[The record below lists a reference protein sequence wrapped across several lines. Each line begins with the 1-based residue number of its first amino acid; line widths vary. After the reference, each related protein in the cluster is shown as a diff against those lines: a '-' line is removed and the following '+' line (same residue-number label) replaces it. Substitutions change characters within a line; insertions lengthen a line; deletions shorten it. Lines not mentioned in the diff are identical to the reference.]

1 MAELLPQ
8 AMPGRSCP
16 LGIRLRF
23 EMGRDI
29 IAAKEKEA
37 SASPTFTFPAAL
49 TRKHLTKSNKECNVN
64 IVRIQH
70 VLSSLKEIA
79 AKEKEAKSGV
89 PQRKSQVRRKS

>member
-37 SASPTFTFPAAL
+37 
-49 TRKHLTKSNKECNVN
+49 
-64 IVRIQH
+64 
-70 VLSSLKEIA
+70 
-79 AKEKEAKSGV
+79 KSGV